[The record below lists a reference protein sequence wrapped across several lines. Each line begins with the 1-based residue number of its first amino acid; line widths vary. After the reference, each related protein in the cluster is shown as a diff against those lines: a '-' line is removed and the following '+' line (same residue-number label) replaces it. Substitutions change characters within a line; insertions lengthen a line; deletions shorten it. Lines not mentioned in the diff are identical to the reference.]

1 MKRKR
6 TKKYIYICG
15 HNKKTSLKNTNLTG
29 LARGIREKEND
40 GWSSVIGCLKL

>member
-6 TKKYIYICG
+6 TKKIYICG

-29 LARGIREKEND
+29 VARGIREKENEAGAVLLD
-40 GWSSVIGCLKL
+40 V